1 MNGDGRVETYAYRQS
16 VTAFNDTGHKLYGS
30 NMYNELG
37 NYPKIGF
44 YRDKCAEAI
53 NTIKSNI
60 GMYRSVFL
68 KGQRL
73 VKIQIEVV
81 ASRFYNAHATRTF
94 HAAFM

>member
-1 MNGDGRVETYAYRQS
+1 M
-16 VTAFNDTGHKLYGS
+16 TAFNDTGHKSYGS
-30 NMYNELG
+30 NIHNELG
-37 NYPKIGF
+37 NYLKTGF
-44 YRDKCAEAI
+44 YRDKFAEAI
-53 NTIKSNI
+53 NAIKSDI
-60 GMYRSVFL
+60 GMYRGVFL